1 VDKSL
6 KLDIEIFVLILQ
18 DVAVRIK
25 CIELTF
31 DIIVSIED
39 VLVVESHSLL
49 ILSANSELIIDG
61 SQSVFSLEDLSS
73 EVSVTSILSFGLSSE
88 IRLMSK
94 LAIQIS
100 LESMDLSSKSRV
112 VILGSRHFNVSS
124 IKSLT
129 SPSELELFSVGE
141 FAQLISSFLSLEQ
154 VIVNSL
160 NSGIVILALSF
171 LECDTITKS
180 IDLILVLGL
189 FLTKLTKLKCKIVG
203 VFS

>member
-1 VDKSL
+1 MDKSL

-25 CIELTF
+25 CIKLTF

-141 FAQLISSFLSLEQ
+141 FTQLISSLLSLEQ